1 MRCSIIAVWAA
12 HLAAAP
18 ATMGLVGNISFAQS
32 VPVRVPSQATVV
44 DDAGGQRSA
53 SATEPGDDN
62 GEPGDGDDN
71 GEPGDGD
78 DNGGHGGGIGGTG
91 GKDDGSGHS

>member
-1 MRCSIIAVWAA
+1 MRCIIIAVWAA

-62 GEPGDGDDN
+62 GEPGDDDDN
-71 GEPGDGD
+71 GGH
-78 DNGGHGGGIGGTG
+78 GGHGGGIGGTG